1 MPILWIW
8 RFVDFVCV
16 VCELDDLGDLGKG
29 NGQHQP
35 LSSACIESL
44 SSSLTLSLH
53 ASVLP
58 SGPAPKLL
66 LLGLL
71 HWE

>member
-1 MPILWIW
+1 MPVLWIW
-8 RFVDFVCV
+8 GFVDFVCV

-35 LSSACIESL
+35 LSSFL
-44 SSSLTLSLH
+44 SLSLH

-66 LLGLL
+66 LLGL

>member
-1 MPILWIW
+1 M
-8 RFVDFVCV
+8 CV
-16 VCELDDLGDLGKG
+16 VCELDELGDLGKG

-35 LSSACIESL
+35 L

-58 SGPAPKLL
+58 SGLAPKLL

-71 HWE
+71 YWE